1 LGTFRENPRL
11 SGSLY
16 LELPLAPRTSQ
27 RKKKRSQRWSVQDD
41 KEQAGYPASKYDRME
56 AS

>member
-1 LGTFRENPRL
+1 MGTFRENPRL